1 MEVRRSREQWSSLVE
16 ALRASGQPLG
26 VFASHAGVNARSLGW
41 WRWRLGS
48 TPGSAPADE
57 RDVVSASGRSHGQ
70 GTFIELGRP
79 RESRAQAAPLHSGL
93 GVRVELGMT
102 TRIAFAELP
111 PPAYLAAL
119 VHAYEGGS

>member
-1 MEVRRSREQWSSLVE
+1 MEVRRSREQWSRLVE

-48 TPGSAPADE
+48 TPVTAPADE
-57 RDVVSASGRSHGQ
+57 RDVVSASARSHGP
-70 GTFIELGRP
+70 GAFIELARP
-79 RESRAQAAPLHSGL
+79 RESCAQDTQSHSGL
-93 GVRVELGMT
+93 GVRVEFGMT

>member
-1 MEVRRSREQWSSLVE
+1 MEVRRSREQWSGLVE
-16 ALRASGQPLG
+16 ALLASGQPLG
-26 VFASHAGVNARSLGW
+26 VFASHAGVNAKSLGW

-48 TPGSAPADE
+48 TPGSVPADE
-57 RDVVSASGRSHGQ
+57 RDVVNASSNLPGPGAV
-70 GTFIELGRP
+70 IELARP
-79 RESRAQAAPLHSGL
+79 RESSTRPTPPHSGL